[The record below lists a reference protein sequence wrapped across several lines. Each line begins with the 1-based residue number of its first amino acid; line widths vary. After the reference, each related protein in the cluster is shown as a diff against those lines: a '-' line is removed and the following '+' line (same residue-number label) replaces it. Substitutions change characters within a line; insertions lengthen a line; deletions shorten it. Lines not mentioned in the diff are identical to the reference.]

1 MLTNTTEDIYLGR
14 QPILDRNKRLYGF
27 ELLFRSGSANRAV
40 VVDDRAATSAVIVR
54 TLSEFGIETVV
65 ERFPAF
71 INCNAAILM
80 GDAVHLLPPER
91 TVLEI
96 LETTAADEA
105 ILRRCRELRE
115 HGYRLALDDFQGT
128 NEMNAAFLALADIIK
143 VDVLGMTP
151 VQLKNVTGQAAAAK
165 AMLLAEKVESEQEF
179 RLCLDLG
186 YQLFQGYYFS
196 KPQVMAGRRLSNTQA
211 ALIQL
216 LGLVQ
221 QDAELDEME
230 QAFKQHPMLGIKLL
244 RLANSAGS
252 GSRKPLSSI
261 ANAIVVLGRRQ
272 LQRWLLLM
280 LADDSA
286 GSGGQPLLL
295 HAAAARGKFM
305 ELMAQHDGPGAAMAD
320 SAFVAGVVSA
330 MDAVLGMPMEQ
341 LVASLGLTQEVRL
354 GLLAREGP
362 LGELLDL
369 AQALEDENDAAVAS
383 FIASHPDSGVEML
396 NHAQGE
402 ALAWANRILLA

>member
-14 QPILDRNKRLYGF
+14 QPILDRNKGLYGF

-40 VVDDRAATSAVIVR
+40 IVDDQTATSAVIVR

-71 INCNAAILM
+71 INCNAGVLM
-80 GDAVHLLPPER
+80 SDAVRLLPPEK

-96 LETTAADEA
+96 LETTVADEA
-105 ILRRCRELRE
+105 ILRRCRELKE
-115 HGYRLALDDFQGT
+115 HGYRLALDDFQGM
-128 NEMNAAFLALADIIK
+128 NEMNAAFMPLADIIK
-143 VDVLGMTP
+143 VDVLGLTP
-151 VQLKNVTGQAAAAK
+151 LQLKTVTGQAAGTKAA
-165 AMLLAEKVESEQEF
+165 LLAEKIESEQEF

-196 KPQVMAGRRLSNTQA
+196 KPQVMTGKRLTNTQTV
-211 ALIQL
+211 LIQL

-221 QDAELDEME
+221 QDAELDEIE
-230 QAFKQHPMLGIKLL
+230 QAFKHHPMLGIKLL
-244 RLANSAGS
+244 RLANSAGN
-252 GSRKPLSSI
+252 GSRKPLASI
-261 ANAIVVLGRRQ
+261 ANAIVVLGRKQ

-305 ELMAQHDGPGAAMAD
+305 ELMAQLGGLGVAMSE
-320 SAFVAGVVSA
+320 SAFITGVVSA

-341 LVASLGLTQEVRL
+341 LVASLGLPEDVR
-354 GLLAREGP
+354 GALLARKGV

-369 AQALEDENDAAVAS
+369 AQALEDENDAVVVS
-383 FIASHPDSGVEML
+383 FIASHGNSGAETL

-402 ALAWANRILLA
+402 ALAWANQILLA